1 MNPFVDF
8 VTHATLLG
16 KLSLWYVSPP
26 RRKSAALSCELML
39 IAVDCAILR
48 DIVVVS
54 PHVHVTPTLLLLRY
68 TPSLLVFVAVI
79 LLHLLSILFLGTPA
93 LSAAAATECLAGY
106 NNNYFNLRVRLPARN
121 HLISSGDDK
130 NEFRRRRWIIMT
142 RDKVEVGGVSL
153 FSSRVTT
160 TSRKIFRQLV
170 NQFSGE

>member
-26 RRKSAALSCELML
+26 RRRSAALSGELLL

-54 PHVHVTPTLLLLRY
+54 SHVHVTPTLLLLWY

-93 LSAAAATECLAGY
+93 LSVAATECLAVY

-130 NEFRRRRWIIMT
+130 NEFRNRRWIIMT